1 MDYRKIFFW
10 ILISSAALFTQCS
23 SDTVLQTAEGVSKEL
38 AEYRFGQISDPE
50 YIMSLNI
57 PSCKDSIITGKLIIR
72 FNMLKEGRVILD
84 FTPGEK
90 SLKSIKANGADCS
103 YYFENDHIVIDKQ
116 SVVKGA
122 NTLDIEFIA
131 GEQSLNRR
139 EDLIYTLLVPDRART
154 LFPCFDQP
162 DLKAEYTLSLRIP
175 FGWDAVAN
183 GKPAS
188 CDTISDIPS
197 GGEKFLEFKFQKS
210 EPVPTYLFSFVT
222 GKLTRETFTRDK
234 SVINIYHRENDP
246 EKVSQ
251 CGEIADQI
259 FSYLAWLEEYTHIPY
274 PFAKYDIAIIP
285 GFQYGGMEHTGATLY
300 NDRLMF
306 LEKSATIA
314 EKMARSK
321 LIAHETAHMWFG
333 DYVTM
338 KWFNDVWIKEVFANW
353 FAMKIV
359 SPQYPE
365 TDHRFLFLNSYYPSA
380 YSEDRTAGA
389 VPVQQELDNLK
400 NAGLVYCNIIYNK
413 APIVMDI
420 LVRKVGEELFREG
433 ISEYLK
439 KFAYSNATWDDLVD
453 ILDNLTTEDLRSW
466 SDVWIKEPGM
476 PDYTAVAA
484 DGKIDITLSDPAG
497 KGRRWEQPLQYR
509 LVGETP
515 VPNVDGLGY
524 GTFLLDSLQ
533 KKLIIDGFADYRD
546 GNSSKL
552 PLLSDDVTRL
562 SLLITLNENMLRGK
576 ISLMDFVEILT
587 EYLPNESN
595 VLLFGRGVGYLVSAY
610 TDLDS
615 HTGLNG
621 DVERSL
627 WGVISGDTNPQKR
640 TTAYRA
646 YIRIAGSE
654 EASNRLWSVWSEPA
668 SFAYVPLGEND
679 IVNLSYELMLR
690 KPGNYKEIVNLQR
703 SRITNPDRMK
713 AFEFIFPAL
722 SPVESVRDSVFRS
735 LADTENRNVEPWVA
749 SSLSYLNHYTRR
761 DSSLKYISPALEL
774 LPEIQRT
781 GDIFF
786 PSDWLGALLGGHNS
800 PQALDAVNNYLD
812 SAKELNPMLRSKVLQ
827 KADHIFRAAGRR

>member
-1 MDYRKIFFW
+1 
-10 ILISSAALFTQCS
+10 
-23 SDTVLQTAEGVSKEL
+23 
-38 AEYRFGQISDPE
+38 
-50 YIMSLNI
+50 
-57 PSCKDSIITGKLIIR
+57 
-72 FNMLKEGRVILD
+72 
-84 FTPGEK
+84 
-90 SLKSIKANGADCS
+90 
-103 YYFENDHIVIDKQ
+103 
-116 SVVKGA
+116 
-122 NTLDIEFIA
+122 
-131 GEQSLNRR
+131 
-139 EDLIYTLLVPDRART
+139 
-154 LFPCFDQP
+154 
-162 DLKAEYTLSLRIP
+162 
-175 FGWDAVAN
+175 
-183 GKPAS
+183 
-188 CDTISDIPS
+188 
-197 GGEKFLEFKFQKS
+197 
-210 EPVPTYLFSFVT
+210 
-222 GKLTRETFTRDK
+222 
-234 SVINIYHRENDP
+234 
-246 EKVSQ
+246 
-251 CGEIADQI
+251 
-259 FSYLAWLEEYTHIPY
+259 
-274 PFAKYDIAIIP
+274 
-285 GFQYGGMEHTGATLY
+285 
-300 NDRLMF
+300 
-306 LEKSATIA
+306 
-314 EKMARSK
+314 
-321 LIAHETAHMWFG
+321 
-333 DYVTM
+333 
-338 KWFNDVWIKEVFANW
+338 
-353 FAMKIV
+353 
-359 SPQYPE
+359 
-365 TDHRFLFLNSYYPSA
+365 
-380 YSEDRTAGA
+380 
-389 VPVQQELDNLK
+389 
-400 NAGLVYCNIIYNK
+400 
-413 APIVMDI
+413 MDI